1 MDSSPNEIATLKFQ
15 LDHVAHMAP
24 RMNADYI
31 QVQLFKQHLADLLAE
46 NHRIVKEQLAR
57 MVADQKAEDSTE
69 ARIYRQRPNPHDD

>member
-1 MDSSPNEIATLKFQ
+1 ME
-15 LDHVAHMAP
+15 P

-46 NHRIVKEQLAR
+46 NHRIVKQQLAR

-69 ARIYRQRPNPHDD
+69 ARIYPQRPNRHDD